1 MDYSPWDCKEL
12 NMTERLSLSLSTVP
26 ATEVGVFL
34 GCVCI
39 LIFSIFVM
47 VKYTYKKICINFKQK
62 VTKMVFY
69 FLNCGVTD
77 I

>member
-1 MDYSPWDCKEL
+1 
-12 NMTERLSLSLSTVP
+12 MTEQLSLSTVP
-26 ATEVGVFL
+26 ATEVGLYL

-39 LIFSIFVM
+39 FIFSIFVV
-47 VKYTYKKICINFKQK
+47 VKYTCNKICINFKQK

-69 FLNCGVTD
+69 FLNCGITN